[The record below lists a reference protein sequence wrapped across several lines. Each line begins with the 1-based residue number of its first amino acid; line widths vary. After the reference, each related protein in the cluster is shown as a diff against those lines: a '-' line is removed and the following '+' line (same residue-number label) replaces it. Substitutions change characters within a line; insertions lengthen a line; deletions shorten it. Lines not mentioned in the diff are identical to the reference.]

1 MDKGKKIDMIVLSIL
16 LASITIFSLILTSL
30 SAKNRLDK
38 VAALSVLYNAG
49 LGADYK
55 SILESPSYQYDD
67 RVVEAYRYFTDKSG
81 SLNYR
86 LSSSVKMHNVSENDL
101 FVCNK
106 IISDLSQQNAKRK
119 CPYLETKIASLIE
132 SSSLLS
138 DRSAI
143 FKNRLSEEIYNA
155 LMEFANVKVDIIVGG
170 EIKTLDLS
178 RLDPEV
184 VLSIMV
190 VESSLN
196 PFALMEERSIDESFS
211 DYVHSRGL
219 MQIYEM
225 TLWTLNSWLKQ
236 SGINIKPQ
244 ELWSIRNN
252 IFLGMVYLAYANEFL
267 EEKR

>member
-1 MDKGKKIDMIVLSIL
+1 
-16 LASITIFSLILTSL
+16 
-30 SAKNRLDK
+30 
-38 VAALSVLYNAG
+38 
-49 LGADYK
+49 
-55 SILESPSYQYDD
+55 
-67 RVVEAYRYFTDKSG
+67 
-81 SLNYR
+81 
-86 LSSSVKMHNVSENDL
+86 
-101 FVCNK
+101 
-106 IISDLSQQNAKRK
+106 
-119 CPYLETKIASLIE
+119 
-132 SSSLLS
+132 
-138 DRSAI
+138 
-143 FKNRLSEEIYNA
+143 
-155 LMEFANVKVDIIVGG
+155 MEFANVKVDIIVGG

-236 SGINIKPQ
+236 SRINIKPQ